1 MPRVILDWDKSYK
14 RGIIISDFLDDI
26 RSAFSIPNKA
36 KAILTRKYG
45 ESRFIPHRNHVISTT
60 GRFDRG
66 LFFDILRY
74 LKTSP
79 LEYEIT
85 ITDKLKEHVL
95 CGVDATDFDLPKLN
109 IEKVRN
115 FQVSGVY
122 NGLKYGHGIFLIG
135 TGGGKTLLMALLDRS
150 FRTIKENKGVTFIAL
165 PAQLI
170 EQTYKDFIEYGIPV
184 EDISQWGNKHQFDK
198 KPIIIASYKTL
209 HAKFGSIKHTR
220 PKKSNQFETT
230 DEYSQ
235 YLKDFKETGKAREK
249 VWNAE
254 KKRLLKE
261 LESVDLLLF
270 DEVHFL
276 RDKNKLNKII
286 GLFDIK
292 HKFGFTGTL
301 PEDQVDKW
309 NVIGKIGPIIEN
321 VTSYDLRQMKH
332 LTNVKAQILKL
343 TYKDPPNFKDEVEE
357 MKLMG
362 ITVQP
367 GEAYLRE
374 RDWIYKHSF
383 RNKVITHLCN
393 RFKNNSLIMVNKL
406 DHGELLYNTL
416 SKALPDKTVY
426 WVRGEVQMSDREKI
440 RELMEKDNNIIC
452 VVMSKVFSTG
462 INIKNIHYIVFVQ
475 DGKAKVT
482 LVQSIGR
489 GLRLNDNKEL
499 LVIIDIAD
507 DLPYGNDHL
516 SKRLKRY
523 ESERIEYE
531 VRSINES

>member
-14 RGIIISDFLDDI
+14 RGIIVSDFLDDI

-36 KAILTRKYG
+36 KAILTHKYG
-45 ESRFIPHRNHVISTT
+45 ESRFIPNRMHSISTT

-66 LFFDILRY
+66 LFFDILKY
-74 LKTSP
+74 LKSSP

-95 CGVDATDFDLPKLN
+95 CGVDISGFEIPNLN
-109 IEKVRN
+109 IKKVRD
-115 FQVSGVY
+115 FQESGIY

-150 FRTIKENKGVTFIAL
+150 FRQLQDNKKVTLIAL

-170 EQTYKDFIEYGIPV
+170 EQTYKDFLDYGIPV
-184 EDISQWGNKHQFDK
+184 EEISQWGNKHDFEK

-209 HAKFGSIKHTR
+209 HAKLGGVKHTT
-220 PKKSNQFETT
+220 PKKENQFETT
-230 DEYSQ
+230 NEYIE
-235 YLKDFKETGKAREK
+235 YIKEFKLKAKERERK
-249 VWNAE
+249 WNAE
-254 KKRLLKE
+254 KKRLLAE
-261 LESVDLLLF
+261 LENVDLLLL

-276 RDKNKLNKII
+276 RDKNKLNKIV
-286 GLFDIK
+286 GMFDIK

-332 LTNVKAQILKL
+332 LTSVKAQILKI
-343 TYKDPPNFKDEVEE
+343 TYKQPPNFKDEVEE
-357 MKLMG
+357 MKMMG

-367 GEAYLRE
+367 GEAYHRE
-374 RDWIYKHSF
+374 RNWMYINPF
-383 RNKVITHLCN
+383 RNKIITHLCS
-393 RFKNNSLIMVNKL
+393 RFKNNSLLMVNKL
-406 DHGELLYNTL
+406 DHGELLYDIL
-416 SKALPDKTVY
+416 SKALPDKQIY
-426 WVRGEVQMSDREKI
+426 WVCGEVEMNAREKI

-452 VVMSKVFSTG
+452 IAMSKVFSTG

-516 SKRLKRY
+516 IKRLKRY
-523 ESERIEYE
+523 ELERIEYE
-531 VRSINES
+531 VKSIYEQ